1 MKKLP
6 LSSKVV
12 NRVMNSFT
20 SQFARRGLR
29 AVGVPRMVVPM
40 AVGVVRELNR
50 HIQWGNKAVWSRR
63 LTDAKRMYS
72 EFLDWQREVSPVYR
86 FRGGSS
92 TVRPHLS
99 NETVRDKYR
108 DPSIGLKSSGKSKKF
123 DSSTVI
129 VGGLGFVVLVSMAGP
144 WLAKKVNYVDPLD
157 MRESSMRGDI
167 NTSFDL
173 KF

>member
-1 MKKLP
+1 
-6 LSSKVV
+6 
-12 NRVMNSFT
+12 
-20 SQFARRGLR
+20 
-29 AVGVPRMVVPM
+29 MVVPM

-50 HIQWGNKAVWSRR
+50 QIQWGNKAVWSRR
-63 LTDAKRMYS
+63 LTEAKRMYM
-72 EFLDWQREVSPVYR
+72 EILDWQREVSPVYR

-99 NETVRDKYR
+99 SETVRDKYR
-108 DPSIGLKSSGKSKKF
+108 DPSNSSGRTKRF

-129 VGGLGFVVLVSMAGP
+129 VGGLGFVVFVSMAGP

-157 MRESSMRGDI
+157 MRESSMMGDI